1 MTPKKRLG
9 RGLDALLSK
18 PVAETA
24 AVTGE
29 HHEEASG
36 EGLRQIPVEQLQR
49 GQYQPRVDIRQD
61 TLEDLAS
68 SIKAQGV
75 VQPIVARPID
85 GRGRVKY
92 EIVAGERRWRAAQL
106 AGLAEVPAVVREIP
120 DEAAIAMAL
129 IENIQREDLNPLE
142 EARALDRL
150 IREFDLTHGE
160 AAEAVGRSRASVS
173 NLLRLLDL
181 TDKVKAMLDAPFY
194 CRSAVEI
201 QVGGETCVGVHEA
214 LELRDGD
221 KSRFLGKGVLTAV
234 SNVNT
239 TLNEALL
246 GMDVNDQATLDRTMI
261 ELDGTDNKSN
271 LGANAILAVSMAV
284 ARAATSPSSTART
297 RKLSGSPGLRPL
309 FCRMKNLSSACA
321 SFDNSGLLLLAIS
334 ALGYASVW
342 LDGVLRRDGRA
353 DTVRDHRHDDRND
366 DDQDDRQDCKAQV
379 ARILRRRWHR
389 YGGRIRNRSS
399 RRPV

>member
-29 HHEEASG
+29 HHEESSG

-75 VQPIVARPID
+75 VQPIVARPIE
-85 GRGRVKY
+85 GRGRVRY

-129 IENIQREDLNPLE
+129 IENIQRENLNPLE

-150 IREFDLTHGE
+150 IREFDLTHAE
-160 AAEAVGRSRASVS
+160 AAEAVGRSRAAVS
-173 NLLRLLDL
+173 NLLRLQDL
-181 TDKVKAMLDAPFY
+181 SDKVKPMLES
-194 CRSAVEI
+194 RE
-201 QVGGETCVGVHEA
+201 
-214 LELRDGD
+214 LEMGHAR
-221 KSRFLGKGVLTAV
+221 
-234 SNVNT
+234 
-239 TLNEALL
+239 ALL
-246 GMDVNDQATLDRTMI
+246 GIADAMQQFDAARQVVRKGLSVRETERLVKRMLDKSAGKKPSTPADSGNADIRRLEVEI
-261 ELDGTDNKSN
+261 TDKI
-271 LGANAILAVSMAV
+271 GAKVRIQH
-284 ARAATSPSSTART
+284 T
-297 RKLSGSPGLRPL
+297 RKGSGKLVI
-309 FCRMKNLSSACA
+309 AY
-321 SFDNSGLLLLAIS
+321 NSLDE
-334 ALGYASVW
+334 
-342 LDGVLRRDGRA
+342 LDGVLK
-353 DTVRDHRHDDRND
+353 HI
-366 DDQDDRQDCKAQV
+366 K
-379 ARILRRRWHR
+379 
-389 YGGRIRNRSS
+389 
-399 RRPV
+399 